1 MAHLGVGG
9 EPVKLLA
16 EATKFA
22 DSLLQP
28 YWQREEHGVLVG

>member
-1 MAHLGVGG
+1 VAHLGVGG
-9 EPVKLLA
+9 EPVKLLP

-22 DSLLQP
+22 DSLLRS